1 MHLTGKDFD
10 GIIKLLMQKEGGF
23 LSGRKVLADIKRD
36 LDPFVG
42 DKVRFRANKG
52 RKKVIEKT
60 GILESTYPNIFVVR
74 LDEKQVERR
83 VSFSYADLLTDA
95 VQLTVFKDEG
105 DIDIVVSN
113 C

>member
-1 MHLTGKDFD
+1 
-10 GIIKLLMQKEGGF
+10 

-36 LDPFVG
+36 LEPFVG
-42 DKVRFRANKG
+42 NKIRLRANRG

-60 GILESTYPNIFVVR
+60 GVLESTYPNIFVIR

-83 VSFSYADLLTDA
+83 VSFSYADILTDA
-95 VQLTVFKDEG
+95 VQLTVFRGDEN
-105 DIDIVVSN
+105 INIKARS